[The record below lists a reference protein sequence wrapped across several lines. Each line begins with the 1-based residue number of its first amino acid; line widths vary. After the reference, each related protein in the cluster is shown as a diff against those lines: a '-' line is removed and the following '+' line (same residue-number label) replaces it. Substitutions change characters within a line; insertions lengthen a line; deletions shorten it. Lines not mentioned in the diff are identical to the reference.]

1 MEGMNKLQYNEKG
14 LPPCCPK
21 RTASKSSP
29 FSVMASTPGSFQ
41 VWKKPYFMNHGG
53 SGASSSG
60 GTKSYFSHFDPKTTI
75 LPMVNDLNYKKSQN
89 PSPPSDKNPM
99 PSGDNIN
106 SAKKTQPGSAAL
118 TRLYRNID
126 PNMDPKRLRRI
137 ISNRV
142 SAQKSRLR
150 KLQYLTDMERK
161 VKFLEAQ
168 ICVLNPQVEIYK
180 NHQRRLEIE
189 QERLNQCMATYRNN
203 NMLRD
208 VEIEENKAEVT
219 RLRQLHLTQ
228 LQERMKAQNRMP
240 FWQSAGMNEMA
251 MPGINRSG
259 LETMFFI
266 NSNQGQYGEN
276 TEEMNGVKQLK
287 LKKLAAETTGV
298 DWLNMNLMQ
307 PQNSGQMLMMPG
319 WELGL
324 PVQMPSQPQPP
335 PKEDINLNL
344 GGIEQIHSLN
354 VGQNF

>member
-29 FSVMASTPGSFQ
+29 FSVMASASLPLISGSFQ

-60 GTKSYFSHFDPKTTI
+60 GTKSYFSYFDPKTTI

-106 SAKKTQPGSAAL
+106 SARKTQPGSAAL

-142 SAQKSRLR
+142 SAQKSRLK

-161 VKFLEAQ
+161 VKFLQAQ

-180 NHQRRLEIE
+180 NHHRRLEME
-189 QERLNQCMATYRNN
+189 QERLNHRMATYRNN
-203 NMLRD
+203 TMLRD
-208 VEIEENKAEVT
+208 AEIEENKAEVT

-240 FWQSAGMNEMA
+240 FWQSAGMNEMV

-266 NSNQGQYGEN
+266 NSNQG
-276 TEEMNGVKQLK
+276 
-287 LKKLAAETTGV
+287 V
-298 DWLNMNLMQ
+298 DWLNMNLMK